1 MRTPLTRNDWLVT
14 LGAATLVTGCAVS
27 LYLDSARKLAAEGD
41 RVGAVQHRFGISER
55 KYAGRAVWERLDGG
69 DAVYNYNTIR
79 TGPDAEAIIRLDD
92 RTGIELDQDSMIVLN
107 VTDEAVEI
115 ELRRGLM
122 RLERSGR
129 EFQRGVTLK
138 SGDRTLRFA
147 AGDMRMTGD
156 AGGDLEV
163 VSALGDVKL
172 VDDPEETI
180 RAGER
185 AHWGPA
191 GPARIEEIR
200 YFTLSPERGRTY
212 VIDGELAPIEF
223 TFQRPANPGPARI
236 QIAADPEF
244 RSLERNEIVAGASM
258 RIALPPG
265 LYYWRAMPE
274 EGIEGASDS
283 ARFRV
288 IRRRPIRIV
297 TPRNESVFRYS
308 AGAAMVSFNWA
319 GAPEV
324 SEFYLELFRDP
335 DLRERILY
343 RRVQSRG
350 AALPLAAGSYYFR
363 IRSIGGATGGAD
375 LSPVY
380 GFRVEQTAALAAPEL
395 RLPLDGQTMPE
406 NRSGGIGFLWSRL
419 EAAGAYEFQLART
432 PDFSDVVEQARTS
445 ANGLRLSRALAPGA
459 YYWRVRALGAAETE
473 SAVSTAASFRIELAN
488 ANTDVADANADSSA
502 ARTPEKPVIVAGAN
516 PTTEASGRPAP
527 TTPNTP
533 GVFRGP
539 LLREPA
545 RGSVI
550 DMTQATTL
558 RFRWNE
564 APGADVYVLR
574 LARGRTPA
582 GPAIHEQRVASN
594 RLDFTELRKLDVGDF
609 TWTVEALD
617 ARGAVVAR
625 ESAAFRITLSEE
637 LESPELIIK
646 EEGQ

>member
-14 LGAATLVTGCAVS
+14 LAATTLIVGCAAS
-27 LYLDSARKLAAEGD
+27 LYFDASRKLAAEGD
-41 RVGAVQHRFGISER
+41 RVGVLQHRYGISER

-69 DAVYNYNTIR
+69 DAVYNFNTVR
-79 TGPDAEAIIRLDD
+79 TGPGAEALIRLDD

-107 VTDEAVEI
+107 VTDDAVEI

-129 EFQRGVTLK
+129 AFERGVTLK
-138 SGDRTLRFA
+138 SGERTLRFA

-156 AGGDLEV
+156 AAGDLEV

-172 VDDPEETI
+172 VDEPEETI

-185 AHWGPA
+185 AHWGPT

-200 YFTLSPERGRTY
+200 YFTLSPERGRSY

-223 TFQRPANPGPARI
+223 TFQRPAQPGPARI
-236 QIAADPEF
+236 QIAADPYF
-244 RSLERNEIVAGASM
+244 RNIERSEIVSGASL

-265 LYYWRAMPE
+265 LYYWRATPADSL
-274 EGIEGASDS
+274 EGASDS

-288 IRRRPIRIV
+288 VRRRPIQIV

-308 AGAAMVSFNWA
+308 ADAAMVSFNWA

-324 SEFYLELFRDP
+324 NEFYLELFADP
-335 DLRERILY
+335 DLRERITY
-343 RRVQSRG
+343 RRVQGRG
-350 AALPLAAGSYYFR
+350 AALPLGAGAYYFR
-363 IRSIGGATGGAD
+363 VRSIGGTTGGAD

-380 GFRVEQTAALAAPEL
+380 GFRVEQTTSLPAPEL
-395 RLPLDGQTMPE
+395 RLPLDGQTVPA
-406 NRSGGIGFLWSRL
+406 NRAGGVGFLWSRL

-432 PDFSDVVEQARTS
+432 PDFSDVLEQSRTS
-445 ANGLRLSRALAPGA
+445 ANGLRLSRTLEPGA

-473 SAVSTAASFRIELAN
+473 TAVSTAASFRIQAP
-488 ANTDVADANADSSA
+488 DAA
-502 ARTPEKPVIVAGAN
+502 ASETPDEPEATKPAVEKPVIVA
-516 PTTEASGRPAP
+516 EAQKPPAAPSRPAAP
-527 TTPNTP
+527 EPAAPN
-533 GVFRGP
+533 VFRGP
-539 LLREPA
+539 LLKQPA
-545 RGSVI
+545 RGATV
-550 DMTQATTL
+550 DMTQETAL
-558 RFRWNE
+558 RFRWNV

-574 LARGRTPA
+574 LVRGRTPA
-582 GPAIHEQRVASN
+582 GPLIHEQRVASN
-594 RLDFTELRKLDVGDF
+594 RLDFTDLRKLDVGDF

-617 ARGAVVAR
+617 ANGGALAK
-625 ESAAFRITLSEE
+625 ESAAFRIILSEE